1 MNPFIITYIE
11 KNSFNFQK
19 LSDNYEKKFF
29 EQNTYNWTIGLEE
42 YFEQKNGIYSGEVK
56 KDTRIHHG
64 RGIFIDKINGS
75 VYEGL
80 SMMNK
85 REIYGRLI

>member
-1 MNPFIITYIE
+1 MNPFITNYLE
-11 KNSFNFQK
+11 KNPFDFQK
-19 LSDNYEKKFF
+19 LRNDYEQKFF
-29 EQNTYNWTIGLEE
+29 EQNTYNWTIELEE
-42 YFEQKNGIYSGEVK
+42 VFEQKNGIYSGEVK